1 MKLLYGLF
9 YTSFSLAV
17 VSAFALVVVL
27 LIRFI
32 IVKVPKKYFMCLW
45 WLFLIRSICPVSLSS
60 IYSLSPGINRKFHI
74 FLELIGLSFDEQGG
88 VLTGWQSVFVRQFT
102 VNTNFRFCSIMWAAG
117 VLFIWIY
124 TLVKQTGIRKWLQ
137 KAERLDGSIYQHE
150 KLNIPVMTGVFRL
163 KKYLPGKM
171 NVSEAKYVLRHME
184 IHEERHDGVLR
195 AAAFIVLSLQWFNP
209 FMWLAHY
216 FILRDIETAA
226 DEDTLSYFGYDDR
239 AKYAQEIL
247 NMNKGKKVIRPSL
260 VTFQENRIDDR
271 ASKMLYQ
278 NKIKKKDRQVV
289 VLIVLIFFIWWFMLR
304 PLYMLWEG
312 SLDTTVDNSI
322 SQPGDIQMMTELYS
336 KRIISQTEEPLFDK
350 TKQVV
355 VAQTNVKSADGLS
368 KVIKIVMTDGQQE
381 DSGYDG
387 EFKLVL
393 EDTEENKLAE
403 ENLNGQFGENKNDKL
418 HFEKNVALHI
428 SDYNSDK
435 VNEVAIGQDIEFTD
449 ENLNTLLGR
458 EPKKKEKNKIKSIQK
473 YYIWN
478 IETDKLQCVSEP
490 IYTADKTGAEAN
502 SCEFKIPKGTNG
514 VIKVKVLKNK
524 FYYVWDGTNEMFVRK
539 ELTKKQLKK
548 YKKDSDKTDES
559 GEKSVHSLKNDSD
572 RESIRVVTQKD
583 STGSEE
589 IKNIVISPN
598 GASKKISNIKGYYCE
613 LQWVQTTDN
622 EENRYAV
629 LTYNGIKSQTFV
641 VFDTKLKEI
650 YYKQEDGNSALSSVF
665 DRYNGNQNDIAFN
678 KDDLV
683 VYTLQEKENDV
694 LKIGFAA
701 NAKDNVVVKGSYKYD
716 VEKKN
721 QYDFN
726 YSQTSAANAGS
737 SNNDMGASATESP
750 TASASQ

>member
-1 MKLLYGLF
+1 MTLKLLYGLF

-322 SQPGDIQMMTELYS
+322 SQ
-336 KRIISQTEEPLFDK
+336 TEEPLFDK

-478 IETDKLQCVSEP
+478 IEADKLQCVSEP
-490 IYTADKTGAEAN
+490 IYTADKTSAEVN
-502 SCEFKIPKGTNG
+502 SCEFKIPRGTNG

-548 YKKDSDKTDES
+548 YKKDSDRTDES

-737 SNNDMGASATESP
+737 SNNDTGASAAESP

>member
-289 VLIVLIFFIWWFMLR
+289 VLVVLIFFIWWFMLR

-312 SLDTTVDNSI
+312 SLDTTADNS
-322 SQPGDIQMMTELYS
+322 
-336 KRIISQTEEPLFDK
+336 ISQTEEPLFDK

-393 EDTEENKLAE
+393 EDTKGNKLAE
-403 ENLNGQFGENKNDKL
+403 ENLNGQFGDNKNDKL

>member
-278 NKIKKKDRQVV
+278 DKIKKKDRQVV
-289 VLIVLIFFIWWFMLR
+289 VLIVLILFIWWFMLR

-312 SLDTTVDNSI
+312 SLDTTADNSI
-322 SQPGDIQMMTELYS
+322 SH
-336 KRIISQTEEPLFDK
+336 TEEPLFDK

-381 DSGYDG
+381 DLGYDG

-393 EDTEENKLAE
+393 EDTEGNKLAE
-403 ENLNGQFGENKNDKL
+403 ENLNGQFSENKNDKL

-478 IETDKLQCVSEP
+478 IEADKLQCVSEP
-490 IYTADKTGAEAN
+490 IYTADKTGAETN
-502 SCEFKIPKGTNG
+502 SCEFKIAKGTNG

-524 FYYVWDGTNEMFVRK
+524 FYYVWDGINEMFVRK

-589 IKNIVISPN
+589 IKNIVMSPN
-598 GASKKISNIKGYYCE
+598 SASKKISNIKGYYCE

-629 LTYNGIKSQTFV
+629 LTYNGIRSQTFV

-737 SNNDMGASATESP
+737 SNNDTGASATESP

>member
-1 MKLLYGLF
+1 MTLKLLYGLF

-289 VLIVLIFFIWWFMLR
+289 VLVVLIFFIWWFMLR

-312 SLDTTVDNSI
+312 SLDTTVDNS
-322 SQPGDIQMMTELYS
+322 
-336 KRIISQTEEPLFDK
+336 ISQTEEPLFDK

-387 EFKLVL
+387 EFRLVL

-478 IETDKLQCVSEP
+478 IEADKLQCVSEP

-559 GEKSVHSLKNDSD
+559 GEKSVHSFKNDSD
-572 RESIRVVTQKD
+572 WESIRVVTQKD

-737 SNNDMGASATESP
+737 SNNDTGASAAESP

>member
-289 VLIVLIFFIWWFMLR
+289 VLVVLIFFIWWFMLR

-312 SLDTTVDNSI
+312 SLDTTADNS
-322 SQPGDIQMMTELYS
+322 
-336 KRIISQTEEPLFDK
+336 ISQTEEPLFDK

-393 EDTEENKLAE
+393 EDTKGNKLAE
-403 ENLNGQFGENKNDKL
+403 ENLNGQFGDNKNDKL

-478 IETDKLQCVSEP
+478 IEADKLQCVSEP

-559 GEKSVHSLKNDSD
+559 GEKSVHSLRNDSD

-701 NAKDNVVVKGSYKYD
+701 NAKDNVVVKVSYKYD
-716 VEKKN
+716 IEKKN

-737 SNNDMGASATESP
+737 SNNDTGASAAESP
-750 TASASQ
+750 MASASQ

>member
-150 KLNIPVMTGVFRL
+150 KLNIPVMTGFFRL

-289 VLIVLIFFIWWFMLR
+289 VLVVLIFFIWWFMLR

-312 SLDTTVDNSI
+312 SLDTTADNS
-322 SQPGDIQMMTELYS
+322 
-336 KRIISQTEEPLFDK
+336 ISQTEEPLFDK

-393 EDTEENKLAE
+393 EDTKGNKLAE
-403 ENLNGQFGENKNDKL
+403 ENLNGQFGDNKNDKL

-478 IETDKLQCVSEP
+478 IEADKLQCVSEP

-559 GEKSVHSLKNDSD
+559 GEKSVHSLRNDSD

-716 VEKKN
+716 IEKKN

-737 SNNDMGASATESP
+737 SNNDTGASAAESP
-750 TASASQ
+750 MASASQ

>member
-289 VLIVLIFFIWWFMLR
+289 VLVVLIFFIWWFMLR

-312 SLDTTVDNSI
+312 SLDTTVDNSN
-322 SQPGDIQMMTELYS
+322 
-336 KRIISQTEEPLFDK
+336 SQTEEPLFDK

-403 ENLNGQFGENKNDKL
+403 ENLNGQFGDNKNDKL

-478 IETDKLQCVSEP
+478 IEADKLQCVSEP

-737 SNNDMGASATESP
+737 SNNDTGASGAESP

>member
-74 FLELIGLSFDEQGG
+74 FLEAIGLSFDEQGG

-322 SQPGDIQMMTELYS
+322 SQ
-336 KRIISQTEEPLFDK
+336 TEEPLFDK

-418 HFEKNVALHI
+418 NFEKNVALHI

-449 ENLNTLLGR
+449 ENLNALLGR

-478 IETDKLQCVSEP
+478 IEADKLQCVSEP

-737 SNNDMGASATESP
+737 SNNDTGASAAESP

>member
-17 VSAFALVVVL
+17 VSAFALVAVL

-289 VLIVLIFFIWWFMLR
+289 VLVVLIFFIWWFMLR

-312 SLDTTVDNSI
+312 SLDTTVDNS
-322 SQPGDIQMMTELYS
+322 
-336 KRIISQTEEPLFDK
+336 ISQTEEPLFDK

-393 EDTEENKLAE
+393 EDTEGNKLAE
-403 ENLNGQFGENKNDKL
+403 ENLNGQFGDNKNDKL

-478 IETDKLQCVSEP
+478 IEADKLQCVSEP

-548 YKKDSDKTDES
+548 YKKDSDKTDEI
-559 GEKSVHSLKNDSD
+559 GEKSVHSLRNDSD

-613 LQWVQTTDN
+613 LQWVQTTDD

-737 SNNDMGASATESP
+737 SNNDTGASAAESP

>member
-322 SQPGDIQMMTELYS
+322 SQ
-336 KRIISQTEEPLFDK
+336 TEEPLFDK

-449 ENLNTLLGR
+449 ENLNALLGR

-478 IETDKLQCVSEP
+478 IEADKLQCVSEP

-559 GEKSVHSLKNDSD
+559 GEKRVHSLKNDSD

-737 SNNDMGASATESP
+737 SNNDTGASAAESP

>member
-1 MKLLYGLF
+1 MTLKLLYGLF

-88 VLTGWQSVFVRQFT
+88 VLTGWQSVFVQQFT

-289 VLIVLIFFIWWFMLR
+289 VLVVLIFFIWWFMLR

-312 SLDTTVDNSI
+312 SLDTTADNSI
-322 SQPGDIQMMTELYS
+322 SH
-336 KRIISQTEEPLFDK
+336 TEEPLFDK

-381 DSGYDG
+381 DLGYDG

-393 EDTEENKLAE
+393 EDTEGNKLAE
-403 ENLNGQFGENKNDKL
+403 ENLNGQFSENKNDKL

-478 IETDKLQCVSEP
+478 IEADKLQCVSEP
-490 IYTADKTGAEAN
+490 IYTADKTGAETN
-502 SCEFKIPKGTNG
+502 SCEFKIAKGTNG

-524 FYYVWDGTNEMFVRK
+524 FYYVWDGINEMFVRK

-589 IKNIVISPN
+589 IKNIVMSPN
-598 GASKKISNIKGYYCE
+598 SASKKISNIKGYYCE

-629 LTYNGIKSQTFV
+629 LTYNGIRSQTFV

-678 KDDLV
+678 NDDLV

-737 SNNDMGASATESP
+737 GNNDTGASAAESP

>member
-322 SQPGDIQMMTELYS
+322 SQ
-336 KRIISQTEEPLFDK
+336 TEEPLFDK

-449 ENLNTLLGR
+449 ENLNALLGR

-478 IETDKLQCVSEP
+478 IEADKLQCVSEP

-572 RESIRVVTQKD
+572 RESVRVVTQRD

-737 SNNDMGASATESP
+737 SNNDTGASAAESP

>member
-1 MKLLYGLF
+1 MTLKLLYGLF

-60 IYSLSPGINRKFHI
+60 IYSLSPGINRKFHM
-74 FLELIGLSFDEQGG
+74 FLEAIGLSFDEQGG
-88 VLTGWQSVFVRQFT
+88 VLTGWQSVFVQQFT

-124 TLVKQTGIRKWLQ
+124 TLVKQTGIRRWLQ
-137 KAERLDGSIYQHE
+137 KAEKLDGSIYQHE

-195 AAAFIVLSLQWFNP
+195 AAAFIVLSMQWFNP

-289 VLIVLIFFIWWFMLR
+289 VLVVLIFFIWWFMLR

-312 SLDTTVDNSI
+312 SLDTTVDNSN
-322 SQPGDIQMMTELYS
+322 
-336 KRIISQTEEPLFDK
+336 SQTEEPLFDK

-403 ENLNGQFGENKNDKL
+403 ENLNGQFGDNKNDKL

-478 IETDKLQCVSEP
+478 IEADKLQCVSGP

-737 SNNDMGASATESP
+737 SNNDTGASAVESP

>member
-17 VSAFALVVVL
+17 VSAFALVAVL

-289 VLIVLIFFIWWFMLR
+289 VLVVLIFFIWWFMLR

-312 SLDTTVDNSI
+312 SLDTTVDNS
-322 SQPGDIQMMTELYS
+322 
-336 KRIISQTEEPLFDK
+336 ISQTEEPLFDK

-393 EDTEENKLAE
+393 EDTEGNKLAE
-403 ENLNGQFGENKNDKL
+403 ENLNGQFGDNKNDKL

-478 IETDKLQCVSEP
+478 IEADKLQCVSEP

-548 YKKDSDKTDES
+548 YKKDSDKTDEI
-559 GEKSVHSLKNDSD
+559 GEKSVHSLRNDSD

-613 LQWVQTTDN
+613 LQWVQTTDD

-737 SNNDMGASATESP
+737 SNNDKGASAAESP

>member
-1 MKLLYGLF
+1 MTLKLLYGLF

-74 FLELIGLSFDEQGG
+74 FLEAIGLSFDEQGG

-289 VLIVLIFFIWWFMLR
+289 VLVVLIFFIWWFMLR
-304 PLYMLWEG
+304 PLYMLWDG
-312 SLDTTVDNSI
+312 SLDTTADNS
-322 SQPGDIQMMTELYS
+322 
-336 KRIISQTEEPLFDK
+336 ISQTEEPLFDK

-393 EDTEENKLAE
+393 EDTKGNKLAE
-403 ENLNGQFGENKNDKL
+403 ENLNGQFGDNKNDKL

-478 IETDKLQCVSEP
+478 IEADKLQCVSEP

-559 GEKSVHSLKNDSD
+559 GEKSVHSLRNDSD

-716 VEKKN
+716 IEKKN

-737 SNNDMGASATESP
+737 SNNDTGASAAESP
-750 TASASQ
+750 MASASQ

>member
-74 FLELIGLSFDEQGG
+74 FLESIGLSFDEQGG

-312 SLDTTVDNSI
+312 SLDTTADNS
-322 SQPGDIQMMTELYS
+322 
-336 KRIISQTEEPLFDK
+336 ISQTEEPLFDK

-368 KVIKIVMTDGQQE
+368 KVIKIVMTDGKQE

-393 EDTEENKLAE
+393 EDTEGNKLAE
-403 ENLNGQFGENKNDKL
+403 EDLNGQFGENKNDKL

-478 IETDKLQCVSEP
+478 IEADKLQCVSEP
-490 IYTADKTGAEAN
+490 IYTADKTGAETN

-622 EENRYAV
+622 EEKKYAV

-737 SNNDMGASATESP
+737 SNNDTGASAAESP

>member
-17 VSAFALVVVL
+17 VSAFAFVVVL

-74 FLELIGLSFDEQGG
+74 FLESIGLSFDEQGG

-102 VNTNFRFCSIMWAAG
+102 VNTNFRFCSIMWVTG

-322 SQPGDIQMMTELYS
+322 SQ
-336 KRIISQTEEPLFDK
+336 TEEPLFDK

-368 KVIKIVMTDGQQE
+368 KVIKIVMTDGKQE

-393 EDTEENKLAE
+393 EDTEGNKLAE
-403 ENLNGQFGENKNDKL
+403 EDLNGQFGENKNDKL

-478 IETDKLQCVSEP
+478 IEADKLQCVSEP
-490 IYTADKTGAEAN
+490 IYTADKTGAETN

-737 SNNDMGASATESP
+737 SNNDTGASAAESP

>member
-1 MKLLYGLF
+1 MTLKLLYGLF

-289 VLIVLIFFIWWFMLR
+289 VLVVLIFFIWWFMLR

-312 SLDTTVDNSI
+312 SLDTTADNSI
-322 SQPGDIQMMTELYS
+322 SH
-336 KRIISQTEEPLFDK
+336 TEEPLFDK

-381 DSGYDG
+381 DLGYDG

-393 EDTEENKLAE
+393 EDTEGNKLAE
-403 ENLNGQFGENKNDKL
+403 ENLNGQFSENKNDKL

-478 IETDKLQCVSEP
+478 IEADKLQCVSEP

-548 YKKDSDKTDES
+548 YKKDSDRTDES

-737 SNNDMGASATESP
+737 SNNDTGASAAESP

>member
-289 VLIVLIFFIWWFMLR
+289 VLVVLIFFIWWFMLR

-312 SLDTTVDNSI
+312 SLDTTVDNS
-322 SQPGDIQMMTELYS
+322 
-336 KRIISQTEEPLFDK
+336 ISQTEEPLFDK

-387 EFKLVL
+387 EFRLVL

-478 IETDKLQCVSEP
+478 IEADKLQCVSEP

-737 SNNDMGASATESP
+737 SNNDTGASAAESP

>member
-74 FLELIGLSFDEQGG
+74 FLEAIGLSFDEQGG

-289 VLIVLIFFIWWFMLR
+289 VLVVLIFFIWWFMLR

-322 SQPGDIQMMTELYS
+322 SQTE
-336 KRIISQTEEPLFDK
+336 KPLFDK

-403 ENLNGQFGENKNDKL
+403 ENLNGQFGDNKNDKL

-478 IETDKLQCVSEP
+478 IEADKLQCVSEP

-559 GEKSVHSLKNDSD
+559 GEKSVHSLRNDSD

-613 LQWVQTTDN
+613 LQWVQTTDD

-737 SNNDMGASATESP
+737 SNNDKGASAAESP

>member
-322 SQPGDIQMMTELYS
+322 SQ
-336 KRIISQTEEPLFDK
+336 TEEPLFDK

-418 HFEKNVALHI
+418 NFEKNVALHI

-449 ENLNTLLGR
+449 ENLNALLGR

-478 IETDKLQCVSEP
+478 IEADKLQCVSEP

-737 SNNDMGASATESP
+737 SNNDTGASAAESP
-750 TASASQ
+750 TDSASQ

>member
-322 SQPGDIQMMTELYS
+322 SQ
-336 KRIISQTEEPLFDK
+336 TEEPLFDK

-418 HFEKNVALHI
+418 NFEKNVALHI

-449 ENLNTLLGR
+449 ENLNALLGR

-478 IETDKLQCVSEP
+478 IEADKLQCVSEP

-737 SNNDMGASATESP
+737 SNNDTGASAAESP

>member
-278 NKIKKKDRQVV
+278 DKIKKKDRQVV
-289 VLIVLIFFIWWFMLR
+289 VLIVLILFIWWFMLR

-312 SLDTTVDNSI
+312 SLDTTVDNS
-322 SQPGDIQMMTELYS
+322 
-336 KRIISQTEEPLFDK
+336 ISQTEEPLFDK

>member
-247 NMNKGKKVIRPSL
+247 NMNKGKKVITPSL

-289 VLIVLIFFIWWFMLR
+289 VLVVLIFFIWWFMLR

-312 SLDTTVDNSI
+312 SLDTTVDNS
-322 SQPGDIQMMTELYS
+322 
-336 KRIISQTEEPLFDK
+336 ISQTEEPLFDK

-393 EDTEENKLAE
+393 EDTEGNKLAE
-403 ENLNGQFGENKNDKL
+403 ENLNGQFGDNKNDKL

-478 IETDKLQCVSEP
+478 IEADKLQCVSEP

-559 GEKSVHSLKNDSD
+559 GEKSVHSLRNDSD

-613 LQWVQTTDN
+613 LQWVQTTDD

-737 SNNDMGASATESP
+737 SNNDKGASAAESP

>member
-60 IYSLSPGINRKFHI
+60 IYSLSPGINRKFHM

-289 VLIVLIFFIWWFMLR
+289 VLVVLIFFIWWFMLR

-312 SLDTTVDNSI
+312 SLDTTVDNS
-322 SQPGDIQMMTELYS
+322 
-336 KRIISQTEEPLFDK
+336 ISQTEEPLFDK

-393 EDTEENKLAE
+393 EDTEGNKLAE
-403 ENLNGQFGENKNDKL
+403 ENLNGQFGDNKNDKL

-478 IETDKLQCVSEP
+478 IEADKLQCVSEP

-559 GEKSVHSLKNDSD
+559 GEKSVHSLRNDSD

-716 VEKKN
+716 IEKKN

-737 SNNDMGASATESP
+737 SNNDTGASAAESP
-750 TASASQ
+750 MASASQ

>member
-1 MKLLYGLF
+1 MTLKLLYGLF

-322 SQPGDIQMMTELYS
+322 SQTE
-336 KRIISQTEEPLFDK
+336 KPLFDK

-449 ENLNTLLGR
+449 ENLNALLGR

-478 IETDKLQCVSEP
+478 IEADKLQCVSEP

-572 RESIRVVTQKD
+572 RESVRVVTQRD

>member
-1 MKLLYGLF
+1 MTLKLLYGLF

-322 SQPGDIQMMTELYS
+322 SQ
-336 KRIISQTEEPLFDK
+336 TEEPLFDK

-478 IETDKLQCVSEP
+478 IEADKLQCVSEP

-737 SNNDMGASATESP
+737 SNNDTGASAAESP

>member
-216 FILRDIETAA
+216 FILRDIDTAA

-289 VLIVLIFFIWWFMLR
+289 VLVVLILFIWWFMLR

-312 SLDTTVDNSI
+312 SLDTTVDNS
-322 SQPGDIQMMTELYS
+322 
-336 KRIISQTEEPLFDK
+336 ISQTEEPLFDK

-449 ENLNTLLGR
+449 ENLNALLGR

-478 IETDKLQCVSEP
+478 IEADKLQCVSEP

-502 SCEFKIPKGTNG
+502 SCEFKIPRGTNG

-572 RESIRVVTQKD
+572 RESVRVVTQKD

-737 SNNDMGASATESP
+737 SNNDTGASAAESP

>member
-1 MKLLYGLF
+1 LKLLYGLF

-74 FLELIGLSFDEQGG
+74 FLEAIGLSFDEQGG

-322 SQPGDIQMMTELYS
+322 SQ
-336 KRIISQTEEPLFDK
+336 TEEPLFDK

-403 ENLNGQFGENKNDKL
+403 ENLNGQFGDNKNDKL
-418 HFEKNVALHI
+418 NFEKNVALHI

-449 ENLNTLLGR
+449 ENLNALLGR

-478 IETDKLQCVSEP
+478 IEADKLQCVSEP

-737 SNNDMGASATESP
+737 SNNDTGASAAESP

>member
-1 MKLLYGLF
+1 MTLKLLYGLF

-17 VSAFALVVVL
+17 VSAFALVAVL

-289 VLIVLIFFIWWFMLR
+289 VLVVLIFFIWWFMLR

-312 SLDTTVDNSI
+312 SLDTTVDNS
-322 SQPGDIQMMTELYS
+322 
-336 KRIISQTEEPLFDK
+336 ISQTEEPLFDK

-393 EDTEENKLAE
+393 EDTEGNKLAE
-403 ENLNGQFGENKNDKL
+403 ENLNGQFGDNKNDKL

-478 IETDKLQCVSEP
+478 IEADKLQCVSEP

-559 GEKSVHSLKNDSD
+559 GEKSVHSLRNDSD

-613 LQWVQTTDN
+613 LQWVQTTDD

-737 SNNDMGASATESP
+737 SNNDKGASAAESQ

>member
-27 LIRFI
+27 LIRVI

-289 VLIVLIFFIWWFMLR
+289 VLVVLIFFIWWFMLR

-312 SLDTTVDNSI
+312 SLDTTADNSI
-322 SQPGDIQMMTELYS
+322 SH
-336 KRIISQTEEPLFDK
+336 TEEPLFDK

-381 DSGYDG
+381 DLGYDG

-393 EDTEENKLAE
+393 EDTEGNKLAE
-403 ENLNGQFGENKNDKL
+403 ENLNGQFSENKNDKL

-478 IETDKLQCVSEP
+478 IEADKLQCVSEP

-629 LTYNGIKSQTFV
+629 LTYNGIRSQTFV

-737 SNNDMGASATESP
+737 GNNDTGASAAESP

>member
-322 SQPGDIQMMTELYS
+322 SQ
-336 KRIISQTEEPLFDK
+336 TEEPLFDK

-393 EDTEENKLAE
+393 EDAEGNKLAE

-478 IETDKLQCVSEP
+478 IEADKLQCVSES

-737 SNNDMGASATESP
+737 SNNDTGASAAESP

>member
-289 VLIVLIFFIWWFMLR
+289 VLVVLIFFIWWFMLR

-312 SLDTTVDNSI
+312 SLDITVDNS
-322 SQPGDIQMMTELYS
+322 
-336 KRIISQTEEPLFDK
+336 ISQTEEPLFDK

-393 EDTEENKLAE
+393 EDTKGNKLAE
-403 ENLNGQFGENKNDKL
+403 ENLNGQFGDNKNDKL

-478 IETDKLQCVSEP
+478 IEADKLQCVSEP

-559 GEKSVHSLKNDSD
+559 GEKSVHSLRNDSD

-737 SNNDMGASATESP
+737 SNNDTGASAAESP

>member
-17 VSAFALVVVL
+17 VSAFALVAVL

-289 VLIVLIFFIWWFMLR
+289 VLVVLIFFIWWFMLR

-312 SLDTTVDNSI
+312 SLDTTVDNS
-322 SQPGDIQMMTELYS
+322 
-336 KRIISQTEEPLFDK
+336 ISQTEEPLFDK

-393 EDTEENKLAE
+393 EDTEGNKLAE
-403 ENLNGQFGENKNDKL
+403 ENLNGQFGDNKNDKL

-435 VNEVAIGQDIEFTD
+435 VNEVAIGQDIEFND

-478 IETDKLQCVSEP
+478 IEADKLQCVSEP

-559 GEKSVHSLKNDSD
+559 GEKSVHSLRNDSD

-613 LQWVQTTDN
+613 LQWVQTTDD

-737 SNNDMGASATESP
+737 SNNDKGASAAESP

>member
-17 VSAFALVVVL
+17 VSAFALVAVL

-195 AAAFIVLSLQWFNP
+195 AAAFIVLSLQWFNS

-289 VLIVLIFFIWWFMLR
+289 VLVVLIFFIWWFMLR

-312 SLDTTVDNSI
+312 SLDTTVDNS
-322 SQPGDIQMMTELYS
+322 
-336 KRIISQTEEPLFDK
+336 ISQTEEPLFDK

-393 EDTEENKLAE
+393 EDTEGNKLAE
-403 ENLNGQFGENKNDKL
+403 ENLNGQFGDNKNDKL

-478 IETDKLQCVSEP
+478 IEADKLQCVSEP

-559 GEKSVHSLKNDSD
+559 GEKSVHSLRNDSD

-613 LQWVQTTDN
+613 LQWVQTTDD

-737 SNNDMGASATESP
+737 SNNDTGASAAESP

>member
-289 VLIVLIFFIWWFMLR
+289 VLVVLILFIWWFMLR

-312 SLDTTVDNSI
+312 SLDTTVDNS
-322 SQPGDIQMMTELYS
+322 
-336 KRIISQTEEPLFDK
+336 ISQTEEPLFDK

-449 ENLNTLLGR
+449 ENLNALLGR

-478 IETDKLQCVSEP
+478 IEADKLQCVSEP

-572 RESIRVVTQKD
+572 RESVRVVTQRD

-737 SNNDMGASATESP
+737 SNNDTGASAAESP

>member
-60 IYSLSPGINRKFHI
+60 IYSLSPGINRKFHM

-289 VLIVLIFFIWWFMLR
+289 VLVVLIFFIWWFMLR

-322 SQPGDIQMMTELYS
+322 SQ
-336 KRIISQTEEPLFDK
+336 TEEPLFDK
-350 TKQVV
+350 TKQDV

-449 ENLNTLLGR
+449 ENLNALLGR

-478 IETDKLQCVSEP
+478 IEADKLQCVSEP

-572 RESIRVVTQKD
+572 RESVRVVTQKD

-678 KDDLV
+678 NDDLV

-737 SNNDMGASATESP
+737 GNNDTGASAAESP

>member
-1 MKLLYGLF
+1 MTLKLLYGLF

-74 FLELIGLSFDEQGG
+74 FLEAIGLSFDEQGG

-239 AKYAQEIL
+239 AKYALEIL

-289 VLIVLIFFIWWFMLR
+289 VLVVLIFFIWWFMLR

-322 SQPGDIQMMTELYS
+322 SQTE
-336 KRIISQTEEPLFDK
+336 KPLFDK

-428 SDYNSDK
+428 SDYNSDE

-478 IETDKLQCVSEP
+478 IEADKLQCVSEP

-737 SNNDMGASATESP
+737 SNNDTGASATESP

>member
-226 DEDTLSYFGYDDR
+226 DEETLSYFGYDDR

-289 VLIVLIFFIWWFMLR
+289 VLFVLIFFIWWFMLR

-312 SLDTTVDNSI
+312 SLDTTVDNS
-322 SQPGDIQMMTELYS
+322 
-336 KRIISQTEEPLFDK
+336 ISQTEEPLFDK

-393 EDTEENKLAE
+393 EDTEGNKLAE

-449 ENLNTLLGR
+449 ENLNALLGR

-478 IETDKLQCVSEP
+478 IEADKLQCVSEP

-548 YKKDSDKTDES
+548 YKKDSDRTDES

-737 SNNDMGASATESP
+737 SNNDTGASAAESP

>member
-260 VTFQENRIDDR
+260 VTFQEKRIDDR

-289 VLIVLIFFIWWFMLR
+289 VLVVLIFFIWWFMLR

-312 SLDTTVDNSI
+312 SLDTTADNS
-322 SQPGDIQMMTELYS
+322 
-336 KRIISQTEEPLFDK
+336 ISQTEEPLFDK

-393 EDTEENKLAE
+393 EDTKGNKLAE
-403 ENLNGQFGENKNDKL
+403 ENLNGQFGDNKNDKL

-478 IETDKLQCVSEP
+478 IEADKLQCVSEP

-559 GEKSVHSLKNDSD
+559 GEKSVHSLRNDSD

-716 VEKKN
+716 IEKKN

-737 SNNDMGASATESP
+737 SNNDTGASAAESP
-750 TASASQ
+750 MASASQ